1 MTKVDI
7 ATLAKL
13 ARLDVSDTEIKKLE
27 KEIPA
32 ILDFVETIQK
42 TGAGSSEA
50 RTLTLQNI
58 MRDDGEPHET
68 GIYTKE
74 LLDAAPAH
82 KKGLIAVKQV
92 LSRKKS
98 A

>member
-13 ARLDVSDTEIKKLE
+13 ARLEVSDTELKRLE

-32 ILDFVETIQK
+32 ILGFVETIQK
-42 TGAGSSEA
+42 AGAGKSEQ
-50 RTLTLQNI
+50 TSVLENI